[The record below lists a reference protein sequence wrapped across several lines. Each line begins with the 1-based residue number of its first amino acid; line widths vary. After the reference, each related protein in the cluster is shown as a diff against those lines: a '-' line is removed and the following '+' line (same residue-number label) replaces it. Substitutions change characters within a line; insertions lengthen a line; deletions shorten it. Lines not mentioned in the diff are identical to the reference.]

1 MQVIL
6 MKSVPNLGSTGD
18 LVNVKNGYA
27 RNFLIPNG
35 FAKLASSTNVA
46 QLEHDKRIATH
57 RAAKELGEAES
68 LAKVLSGLELTL
80 SRKAGEQD
88 KLFGSVTTID
98 IEKALSDKGYTI
110 ARRQIHL
117 AEPIKALGSYEVAV
131 KLHHDVEAKLKLNIA
146 GE

>member
-80 SRKAGEQD
+80 NRKAGEQD
-88 KLFGSVTTID
+88 KSFRFGHYD
-98 IEKALSDKGYTI
+98 RYREGAL
-110 ARRQIHL
+110 
-117 AEPIKALGSYEVAV
+117 
-131 KLHHDVEAKLKLNIA
+131 
-146 GE
+146 